1 MTLAIKDIR
10 HGLFRFLL
18 TCFGLGLL
26 MTVVLAMVG
35 IYNGLVADAL
45 AVVRAPAADIWVVE
59 AGTQGPFAE
68 ASRLPADT
76 RDAVARMP
84 GVAAAGAITYQT
96 VEAEARGRTMRLYVI
111 GVEPGRPGAPSRVAE
126 GRGLGTSHF
135 ELLADR
141 KTGLA
146 PGDTLRL
153 GRDRFTVVGL
163 VEEAMNSA
171 GDPAVYVTLADAMAL
186 QSRLDPAAAR
196 VQAARA
202 QEAQGPAAV
211 ASGGQAPAPE
221 PTVAAV
227 VAKMAPGADA
237 ALLGATVRQWKHL
250 TALTQAEQETILLV
264 SVVDKARRQ
273 IGLFLGILLSVSAVV
288 IALII
293 YTMTM
298 EKLKQ
303 IATLK
308 LIGAPDRTI
317 IGLIVQQA
325 LILGLSGWAIG
336 LGLILTVKDNF
347 PRRVLLEPTNALA
360 VGGIIF
366 VVCILASG
374 LGVRAALRVDP
385 ATALGG

>member
-1 MTLAIKDIR
+1 MNLAIRDIR
-10 HGLFRFLL
+10 HGLFRFVL

-26 MTVVLAMVG
+26 MTVVLAMIG

-45 AVVRAPAADIWVVE
+45 AVVKAPAADIWVVE

-68 ASRLPADT
+68 ASSIPADT
-76 RDAVARMP
+76 REAVARMP
-84 GVAAAGAITYQT
+84 GVAEAGAITFQT
-96 VEAEARGRTMRLYVI
+96 IEATHAGRTLRLYVI
-111 GVEPGRPGAPSRVAE
+111 GFEPGRPGGPQRITE
-126 GRGLGTSHF
+126 GRGFGVSHF
-135 ELLADR
+135 ELIADR
-141 KTGLA
+141 KTGLVI
-146 PGDTLRL
+146 GDTVRL

-163 VEEAMNSA
+163 VEDAMNSG
-171 GDPAVYVTLADAMAL
+171 GDPAVYVTLADAIAL
-186 QSRLDPAAAR
+186 QSALDPAAAR
-196 VQAARA
+196 VQAARGA
-202 QEAQGPAAV
+202 DGVRP
-211 ASGGQAPAPE
+211 

-227 VAKMAPGADA
+227 IARLEPGADV
-237 ALLGATVRQWKHL
+237 ALLTATVRQWKHL
-250 TALTQAEQETILLV
+250 AALAQAEQEELLLA
-264 SVVDKARRQ
+264 SVVDRARRQ

-325 LILGLSGWAIG
+325 LILGASGLGIG
-336 LGLILTVKDNF
+336 LVLILLVKDNF
-347 PRRVLLEPTNALA
+347 PRRVVLEPFNALVLA
-360 VGGIIF
+360 GIIL
-366 VVCILASG
+366 VVCLVASG
-374 LGVRAALRVDP
+374 LGVRAAMKVDP

>member
-1 MTLAIKDIR
+1 MNLAIKDIR
-10 HGLFRFLL
+10 HGLFRFVL

-26 MTVVLAMVG
+26 MTVVLAMIG

-45 AVVRAPAADIWVVE
+45 AVVKAPAADIWVVE

-68 ASRLPADT
+68 ASSIPADT

-84 GVAAAGAITYQT
+84 GVAEAGAITYQT
-96 VEAEARGRTMRLYVI
+96 IEAAHAGQTLRLYVI
-111 GVEPGRPGAPSRVAE
+111 GFEPGRPGGPQRIAE

-141 KTGLA
+141 KTGLVL
-146 PGDTLRL
+146 GDTIRL
-153 GRDRFTVVGL
+153 GRNRFSVAGL
-163 VEEAMNSA
+163 VEDAMNSV
-171 GDPAVYVTLADAMAL
+171 GDPAVYVTLADALTL
-186 QSRLDPAAAR
+186 QTALDPAAAR
-196 VQAARA
+196 VQVARGD
-202 QEAQGPAAV
+202 QGIRPA
-211 ASGGQAPAPE
+211 
-221 PTVAAV
+221 TVAAV
-227 VAKMAPGADA
+227 IARLEPGADV
-237 ALLGATVRQWKHL
+237 ALLTATVRQWKHL
-250 TALTQAEQETILLV
+250 AALSQTEQEDLLLA
-264 SVVDKARRQ
+264 SVVDRARRQ

-317 IGLIVQQA
+317 VALIVQQA
-325 LILGLSGWAIG
+325 MLLGASGLGIGLALILL
-336 LGLILTVKDNF
+336 VKDNF
-347 PRRVLLEPTNALA
+347 PRRVVLEPFNAL
-360 VGGIIF
+360 VLTGIIL
-366 VVCILASG
+366 VVCLVASG
-374 LGVRAALRVDP
+374 LGVRAALKVDP

>member
-1 MTLAIKDIR
+1 MNLAIKDIR
-10 HGLFRFLL
+10 HGLFRFVL

-26 MTVVLAMVG
+26 MTVVLAMIG
-35 IYNGLVADAL
+35 IYSGLVADAL
-45 AVVRAPAADIWVVE
+45 AVVKAPAADIWVVE

-68 ASRLPADT
+68 ASSIPVDT

-84 GVAAAGAITYQT
+84 GVAEAGAITYQT
-96 VEAEARGRTMRLYVI
+96 IEAAHAGQTLRLYVI
-111 GVEPGRPGAPSRVAE
+111 GFEPGRPGGPQRIAE

-141 KTGLA
+141 KTGLV
-146 PGDTLRL
+146 PGDTIRL

-163 VEEAMNSA
+163 VEDAMNSG
-171 GDPAVYVTLADAMAL
+171 GDPAVYVTLADALSL
-186 QSRLDPAAAR
+186 QTALDPAAAR
-196 VQAARA
+196 VQAAR
-202 QEAQGPAAV
+202 GDGGNRPA
-211 ASGGQAPAPE
+211 
-221 PTVAAV
+221 TVAAV
-227 VAKMAPGADA
+227 IARLEPGADV
-237 ALLGATVRQWKHL
+237 ALLTATVRQWKHL
-250 TALTQAEQETILLV
+250 AALSQVEQEDLLLA
-264 SVVDKARRQ
+264 SVVDRARRQ

-317 IGLIVQQA
+317 VALIVQQA
-325 LILGLSGWAIG
+325 LILGVSGLAIG
-336 LGLILTVKDNF
+336 LALILLVKDNF
-347 PRRVLLEPTNALA
+347 PRRVVLEPFNAVVLTGIILA
-360 VGGIIF
+360 VCL
-366 VVCILASG
+366 VASG
-374 LGVRAALRVDP
+374 LGVRAALKVDP